1 MVSGAGISLPTFPE
15 IIEKEVVRY
24 TPHDPTTVAFP
35 RTRKETAHGPPDLGS
50 LTLPQRSAR
59 FRKSLALK
67 KEFQGHRESKTG
79 DPDGVAYFKL
89 SCLDLGEL
97 P

>member
-1 MVSGAGISLPTFPE
+1 M
-15 IIEKEVVRY
+15 
-24 TPHDPTTVAFP
+24 
-35 RTRKETAHGPPDLGS
+35 
-50 LTLPQRSAR
+50 PQRSAR